1 MSVWSGSAAEIGPSE
16 LLRRDVTSDRVAH
29 AYLFTGGGATPLRVA
44 LRFAAAVLCSDDG
57 CGTCDTCLRVL
68 RMAHPD
74 VETIEP
80 AGTQL
85 LVEQVREVVR
95 AAWRRPVAGPRRVIV
110 VEGADRMNPNAQ
122 NAFLKALEEPPASTT
137 IVLIAPSAESLLET
151 VRSRCREMV
160 FRPPSVAEVA
170 AALADRGV
178 ADDDARRWAVVG
190 GGSERAE
197 ELATDADARA
207 RRERVVAWTLDPA
220 RDPGE
225 ALDRAAQFAADAKA
239 IRERVSEEHKEHLAE
254 YADWYREA
262 KKAADDRLR
271 REQRRAEQA
280 ALEASLDDVSSVLRD
295 LLAASADPLTPLL
308 NVDFRDAIVDRAGT
322 LHPDSAPGVVACL
335 GEVERCRRRLRA
347 NANVLLTV
355 ERVFLALERHL
366 GSSRT

>member
-1 MSVWSGSAAEIGPSE
+1 MSVGSGPGAEAGPAE
-16 LLRRDVTSDRVAH
+16 LLRRDVASDRVAH
-29 AYLFTGGGATPLRVA
+29 AYLFTGAGGAEPVRVA
-44 LRFAAAVLCSDDG
+44 LWFAASVLCAEGG
-57 CGTCDTCLRVL
+57 CGTCDTCLRIL

-74 VETIEP
+74 VEMIEP

-85 LVEQVREVVR
+85 LVEQVRDVVR

-151 VRSRCREMV
+151 VRSRCREVV
-160 FRPPSVAEVA
+160 FRAPSIAEVA
-170 AALADRGV
+170 GTLVSNGV
-178 ADDDARRWAVVG
+178 ADEDARRWAVVG

-197 ELATDADARA
+197 ELATDPDARA
-207 RRERVVAWTLDPA
+207 RRERAVAWTLEPM

-225 ALDRAAQFAADAKA
+225 ALDRAALLAADAKA
-239 IRERVSEEHKEHLAE
+239 IRERVSEQHKEHLAE

-280 ALEASLDDVSSVLRD
+280 ALEAALDDISSVLRD
-295 LLAASADPLTPLL
+295 LLAASADPQAPLL
-308 NVDFRDAIVDRAGT
+308 NTDRREAIADRART
-322 LHPDSAPGVVACL
+322 LGPGCGAGIVACL

-347 NANVLLTV
+347 NANVLLT
-355 ERVFLALERHL
+355 LERAFVALQQHL
-366 GSSRT
+366 